1 MWPCYSEL
9 ALNSRLLACLLILP
23 MALPSFADE
32 LDDDIDEI
40 DDDNAERCIS
50 VRTLRRTEVVDDQH
64 ILFFMSGKTVYIN
77 RLPKPCRGLSHQRR
91 FSYST
96 HSRTLCNFDAIR
108 VLSDVGGSMFEGRS
122 CRLGSF
128 VLTSKEAVD
137 AARERSEEPPAAIPP
152 EGADEEEIGA
162 EEEESPR

>member
-1 MWPCYSEL
+1 
-9 ALNSRLLACLLILP
+9 
-23 MALPSFADE
+23 MALPSFANE

-40 DDDNAERCIS
+40 DDDNAEKCIS

-77 RLPKPCRGLSHQRR
+77 RLPRPCRGLSHERR

-96 HSRTLCNFDAIR
+96 HSRNLCNFDAIR
-108 VLSDVGGSMFEGRS
+108 VLSDVGGGMFEGRS

-128 VLTSKEAVD
+128 ILTSKEAVE
-137 AARERSEEPPAAIPP
+137 AARKKAEEPPAAIPP
-152 EGADEEEIGA
+152 EGADEEEVGVEA
-162 EEEESPR
+162 ED

>member
-1 MWPCYSEL
+1 
-9 ALNSRLLACLLILP
+9 LLVLP
-23 MALPSFADE
+23 ISLPSFAGE

-40 DDDNAERCIS
+40 DDDNAEKCIS
-50 VRTLRRTEVVDDQH
+50 VRTLRSTEVVDDQH

-77 RLPKPCRGLSHQRR
+77 RLPRPCRGLSHERR

-96 HSRTLCNFDAIR
+96 HSRNLCSFDAIR

-128 VLTSKEAVD
+128 VLTSREAVD
-137 AARERSEEPPAAIPP
+137 AARKRSEEPPAAIPP
-152 EGADEEEIGA
+152 EGADEEEVGVEA
-162 EEEESPR
+162 ED